1 MRVCRSRVANVSCQ
15 SGYWPPKCHHPSPSP
30 LGQASLQRVRAR
42 PIGIRIPGVGIC
54 GEGGSR
60 AGRAKG
66 SRGVRV
72 RQGRPGAGPGRLY
85 HRLRWLAQAAVGRCP
100 CRSQQ
105 QRQCSCSDTARRVG
119 RLADPGKSG
128 SGVRPRRAVLRP
140 GLVRSLACP
149 QVGLTPEHFLFGPQR
164 QRQAAVGARRGSG
177 STSCPWRRQ
186 RYSFTGRW
194 L

>member
-1 MRVCRSRVANVSCQ
+1 M
-15 SGYWPPKCHHPSPSP
+15 SP
-30 LGQASLQRVRAR
+30 QRHRKDLRQILAP
-42 PIGIRIPGVGIC
+42 PIGIKIPGNGNC

-72 RQGRPGAGPGRLY
+72 RQGRPGADPGRLH

-128 SGVRPRRAVLRP
+128 SGVRPLRAVLRP
-140 GLVRSLACP
+140 GLVRSRACP
-149 QVGLTPEHFLFGPQR
+149 QVSLTPKHFHFGPQ
-164 QRQAAVGARRGSG
+164 QQQQAAEEISSRTPERRS
-177 STSCPWRRQ
+177 RLLLN
-186 RYSFTGRW
+186 YFYVY

>member
-30 LGQASLQRVRAR
+30 LGQASLQCVRAC
-42 PIGIRIPGVGIC
+42 PIGVGNSWC
-54 GEGGSR
+54 WELRGG
-60 AGRAKG
+60 AGRARR

-72 RQGRPGAGPGRLY
+72 RQGRPGAGPGRL
-85 HRLRWLAQAAVGRCP
+85 HRRLRWLAQAAVGRCP

-105 QRQCSCSDTARRVG
+105 QQHSCSDTARRVG
-119 RLADPGKSG
+119 RLSDPGKSG

-149 QVGLTPEHFLFGPQR
+149 QVGLTPEHFLFVPQR
-164 QRQAAVGARRGSG
+164 QQQAAVGARLGIG

-186 RYSFTGRW
+186 RYIFTGRW

>member
-1 MRVCRSRVANVSCQ
+1 MPVGLLATEVSPPVSVPPGAGLSTVCARVSYRS
-15 SGYWPPKCHHPSPSP
+15 GEFLM
-30 LGQASLQRVRAR
+30 LGV
-42 PIGIRIPGVGIC
+42 VGMG
-54 GEGGSR
+54 GESER
-60 AGRAKG
+60 

-72 RQGRPGAGPGRLY
+72 RQGRPGAGPGRL
-85 HRLRWLAQAAVGRCP
+85 HRRLRWLAQAAVGRCP

-186 RYSFTGRW
+186 RYIFTGRW